1 MALAVQ
7 GKKFYCL
14 YEFDDDSVEIGPVD
28 WIKDVGT
35 DVNLDWMK
43 EPHELVNEEVM
54 VIWGSGKGTST
65 HHAKVLA
72 VSDSKEKLITKR
84 NKLCN
89 DQPMDTDIETGRG
102 KRKKKPVKFN
112 YDESEEEEEEPSC
125 PAPTKKVKSSSKL
138 GHCNELAKQ
147 LKRQMFG
154 TNEAVH
160 VHQTKSSASTT
171 VSRELD
177 QMKEE
182 VEKLKKEKE
191 VLQGKLIKEKAS
203 RENLQQQL
211 LFLKGVP
218 KFIDTFNGFMSKM
231 EDFSRTVKHNN
242 IRGYNGSNDQ
252 VKMASPLDEESSTV
266 ASPSPSSSPSTSSSK
281 KPSNSQTH
289 IYLTPTVTIS
299 KSLLQNCNSSDY
311 RKYTCDL
318 MLGMF
323 GRKALVNSSLTG
335 GKNSAGQAKP
345 PLDSEKVQAITSHV
359 MSKFGRS
366 VVDVR
371 TVMRNKVSNEVK
383 LAKKRAALE
392 AKKTDPGKESESNP
406 KESDN
411 VLDTDESDLDD

>member
-1 MALAVQ
+1 
-7 GKKFYCL
+7 
-14 YEFDDDSVEIGPVD
+14 
-28 WIKDVGT
+28 
-35 DVNLDWMK
+35 MK

-89 DQPMDTDIETGRG
+89 DQPIDTDIETGRG

-112 YDESEEEEEEPSC
+112 YDESEEEEEETSC

-266 ASPSPSSSPSTSSSK
+266 ASPSSSPSTSSSK

-289 IYLTPTVTIS
+289 IYLTPTVTIT

-323 GRKALVNSSLTG
+323 GRKTLVNSSLTG

-345 PLDSEKVQAITSHV
+345 PLDSEKVQAITSKKFWTFSLLKLYIAVGIIYVWGHV

-371 TVMRNKVSNEVK
+371 TVMLNKVSNEVK
-383 LAKKRAALE
+383 LAKKRSAALE